1 MNFEEKGKLVG
12 DKYGNEYYV
21 YDYIGIR
28 CAILRMTKFVKH
40 PKVTVELNLDELVL
54 FVIDP
59 TTDCKKYKFYEL

>member
-1 MNFEEKGKLVG
+1 MNFEKGKLVG

-28 CAILRMTKFVKH
+28 CVILRMTKFVKH

-59 TTDCKKYKFYEL
+59 TTDSKKYKYYEL